1 MNCARP
7 VRPPGAAAYQDD
19 AAGWSVT
26 PQPPGLANRNA
37 AAARLPARA
46 REWASAVSAAA
57 GHDASDLDAAFAL
70 LGAVEAA

>member
-1 MNCARP
+1 MSLRGLERKGLIERDASP
-7 VRPPGAAAYQDD
+7 DD
-19 AAGWSVT
+19 ACGVT
-26 PQPPGLANRNA
+26 V
-37 AAARLPARA
+37 RLTERGTSNYALVR